1 MGALMAAAWQDAYR
15 GVVPDAVLEA
25 QTAAAWE
32 RELAAGEARWRSIVA
47 VDEGERI
54 VGFTRFGADPDG
66 GPDGYLAS
74 LYVDPAAAGAGIG
87 GRLLQHALG
96 ELAADGRPAVTLW
109 VFRDNPRARDLY
121 VRHGFL
127 ADGAEVVD
135 PRWRTPQLR
144 FRRTFAPHERTRIAR
159 GGADGVLHVRS
170 PTEERNPRTADI
182 DTVSVLEL
190 LQRINDEDALVP
202 GAVRAVLPA
211 LAALVEL
218 TVERIAAGG
227 RVHYFGAGSSGRL
240 GLLDA
245 AELPPTFGVGPD
257 LFIAHL
263 AGGDSAVRRARE
275 GAEDDA
281 VEGARE
287 AQQLGAT
294 DVLVGLASSGYTA
307 YVGGA
312 MEHAREAGAHIAL
325 VTSNPHAPLAAHA
338 DTLLCVDTGPEVI
351 TGSTRLK
358 AATSQKLILNAY
370 STAVMVRTGR
380 TWSNLMVDLVPSN
393 AKLRGRVLR
402 LLAQATGEDEATC
415 GEALE
420 RCDRE
425 PKTALVI
432 LLSGAEPGRARAA
445 LAASGGRVA
454 LALRRIRGRQS

>member
-1 MGALMAAAWQDAYR
+1 MTDVDRRGA
-15 GVVPDAVLEA
+15 PDP
-25 QTAAAWE
+25 
-32 RELAAGEARWRSIVA
+32 I
-47 VDEGERI
+47 
-54 VGFTRFGADPDG
+54 
-66 GPDGYLAS
+66 
-74 LYVDPAAAGAGIG
+74 
-87 GRLLQHALG
+87 
-96 ELAADGRPAVTLW
+96 
-109 VFRDNPRARDLY
+109 
-121 VRHGFL
+121 
-127 ADGAEVVD
+127 
-135 PRWRTPQLR
+135 LR
-144 FRRTFAPHERTRIAR
+144 
-159 GGADGVLHVRS
+159 VRS

-190 LQRINDEDALVP
+190 LQRINDEDARVP

-211 LAALVEL
+211 LAALVEV

-245 AELPPTFGVGPD
+245 AELPPTFGVGPE

-263 AGGDSAVRRARE
+263 AGGDGAVRRARE

-281 VEGARE
+281 TEGARE
-287 AQQLGAT
+287 ATGLGPH

-312 MEHAREAGAHIAL
+312 MERARDAGSHSAL
-325 VTSNPHAPLAAHA
+325 ITSNPQAPLAAHA
-338 DTLLCVDTGPEVI
+338 DTLLCVDTGAEVI

-358 AATSQKLILNAY
+358 AATAQKLILNAF

-415 GEALE
+415 DAALE
-420 RCDRE
+420 RCGRE
-425 PKTALVI
+425 PKTALVT
-432 LLSGAEPGRARAA
+432 LLSDADPSHARAA
-445 LAASGGRVA
+445 LIASRGRVA
-454 LALRRIRGRQS
+454 LALRAIGAG